1 LQAGF
6 TKHHNLMSSENHAVI
21 WKHFKQDSEI
31 GKRLKAD
38 HDFSLP
44 YFLTKEEKAK
54 FDNKEQVSLNP
65 FHLVMGL
72 LVGYFDKPPG
82 VDTAFA
88 RQNTAVIIED
98 HLASFKTNSL
108 ENLILDLSNFLRDS
122 HGQKVSLQSLMTG
135 VELLPESSA
144 IKYDACIDLINCIDD
159 DELDDRIAAVQ
170 QLKML
175 LSKIDAKKLNQDL
188 VQDYMKMI
196 EIANEF

>member
-1 LQAGF
+1 M
-6 TKHHNLMSSENHAVI
+6 NSEKYAVI
-21 WKHFKQDSEI
+21 WKHFDEESAL
-31 GKRLKAD
+31 GKRLKATT
-38 HDFSLP
+38 DFSLP
-44 YFLTKEEKAK
+44 YFLTEEEKTSFDKKEE
-54 FDNKEQVSLNP
+54 VSLNP
-65 FHLVMGL
+65 FHMVMGL

-82 VDTAFA
+82 VDTKFA
-88 RQNTAVIIED
+88 REKAPAIIKE
-98 HLASFKTNSL
+98 HLTSFKTNSM
-108 ENLILDLSNFLRDS
+108 ENLLLDLSNFLRDS
-122 HGQKVSLQSLMTG
+122 HGQKVSLQSLIAG
-135 VELLPESSA
+135 VELVPDSSA